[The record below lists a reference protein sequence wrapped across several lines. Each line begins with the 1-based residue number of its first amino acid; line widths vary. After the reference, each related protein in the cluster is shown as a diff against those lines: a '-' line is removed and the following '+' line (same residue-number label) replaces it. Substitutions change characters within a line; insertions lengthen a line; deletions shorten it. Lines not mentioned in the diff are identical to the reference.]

1 MYDNE
6 MPRQSLKTKQDTL
19 SFTWE
24 SMPEDLLLQYYA
36 EIRQSL
42 GDRNLANVDM
52 ESELVLQMQ
61 AATAL
66 QGRIVS
72 DANQDPSKQAAVI
85 NATSRILQ
93 QVAELQA
100 AIYTSERLKKI
111 ESRLIKYMRSLDQ
124 DEARAFLTAYE
135 QILGE

>member
-6 MPRQSLKTKQDTL
+6 MPRQSLKTKADTL

-36 EIRQSL
+36 EIRQAL

-111 ESRLIKYMRSLDQ
+111 EGRLIKYMRSLDK
-124 DEARAFLTAYE
+124 DEARAFLTTYE
-135 QILGE
+135 QLLED